1 MMCPSQ
7 QAPINLTAVSE
18 GISWSDVV
26 RGIDRSVHRCGSTL
40 DIRGLD
46 DSCELPSGEG
56 LYDTIYIVV
65 SGYGVLR
72 YGENSIDWTVG
83 DVLFVPKGYAHR
95 FERLD
100 GEIRIWR
107 ISPAPVIPAKVNPR

>member
-18 GISWSDVV
+18 GISWSEVL
-26 RGIDRSVHRCGSTL
+26 RSVDTSAHRDGSAL

-46 DSCELPSGEG
+46 DSYEVPSGEG
-56 LYDTIYIVV
+56 LCDTVYVVV
-65 SGYGVLR
+65 SGYGILR
-72 YGENSIDWTVG
+72 YGDSSIEWTVG

-95 FERLD
+95 FEKLD

-107 ISPAPVIPAKVNPR
+107 ISPAPVTPAKVNPH